1 MTEMELITGLKYL
14 GIVYGKEF
22 DKDECKVY
30 YDFLQKYQYDVF
42 RRAVK
47 NLIEKTKFL
56 PKLSEI
62 IEECEACKSGQKFEV
77 LEVMHKQG
85 YFKDPSEYEKATN
98 WLTSGII
105 PKWFL
110 EDMREYYKIMK
121 QDALETKEALLL
133 E

>member
-14 GIVYGKEF
+14 GIAYGKEF

-42 RRAVK
+42 RKAVK

-62 IEECEACKSGQKFEV
+62 IDECEKCKGTQRFEV
-77 LEVMHKQG
+77 LEIMHAKG
-85 YFKDPSEYEKATN
+85 YFKDPSEYEKATK
-98 WLTSGII
+98 WLTEGII
-105 PKWFL
+105 PTWFL
-110 EDMREYYKIMK
+110 DDMRKYYLMDKNEKIENV
-121 QDALETKEALLL
+121 ETLLL
-133 E
+133 S